1 MASEEQYG
9 DMFCIVSTVL
19 GVILSVYETPEEQ
32 SGLKKNVARAWVNY
46 PFKMPAA
53 TTSP

>member
-32 SGLKKNVARAWVNY
+32 SGLKKY
-46 PFKMPAA
+46 DQ
-53 TTSP
+53 SLGELSL